1 MPATPAWP
9 PASTPRLF
17 IDMPLAPDAAP
28 MIDGAAAHYLLNVM
42 RLKIGAPIL
51 LFDNRSGEWLARI
64 ADVGKRSLT
73 VRIDHQTRPIEQ
85 VPDLWLCFAPVKK
98 ARLDW
103 IIEKATEL
111 GVARLLPVITER
123 TIVERVK
130 RERLEAQIVEAC
142 EQCGRTALPV
152 LGEPIKLA
160 QLLADWPADRALL
173 FADEAGGLPLSA
185 VDAPAPA
192 AILTGPEGGFTAR
205 ERDLLLANPKV
216 RRIALGPRILRA
228 ETAAIAALGLWM
240 ARQPRWQ
247 PKADAWIPFFL
258 GFNLFVKVIGGF
270 LLQQP
275 ALAVNQV
282 YITLLV
288 LLIGLLA
295 LQLSLRAALVGSA
308 LGLSAFLTAPWFADA
323 AFARLFL
330 GHYVLTAGVCLFV
343 ALVREDKDRIA
354 FLQATL
360 LDLERQEVQRLN
372 EQLAEMAL
380 RDVLTG
386 LSNRRRF
393 DQALAQE
400 WDRARRNR
408 SALSLLMVDVDH
420 FKAYNDHYGHPAGD
434 QCLVHL
440 AQAMASAVQRP
451 ADVVARYGGEEFVV
465 LLPDTDQAGAVE
477 LARKLIEQIDQ
488 MALPHV
494 MSSTAPHVTV
504 SVGVATQS
512 PLASMDR
519 QGLVGAADAALYRA
533 KRGGRHAVGV

>member
-1 MPATPAWP
+1 MPIT
-9 PASTPRLF
+9 TQKKELERL
-17 IDMPLAPDAAP
+17 
-28 MIDGAAAHYLLNVM
+28 
-42 RLKIGAPIL
+42 
-51 LFDNRSGEWLARI
+51 LARPGWLQVVP
-64 ADVGKRSLT
+64 AAL
-73 VRIDHQTRPIEQ
+73 RPAHRVQ
-85 VPDLWLCFAPVKK
+85 RQRDF
-98 ARLDW
+98 ARLVALW
-103 IIEKATEL
+103 SPLLVLAFVGCVGFSFVFYL
-111 GVARLLPVITER
+111 G
-123 TIVERVK
+123 
-130 RERLEAQIVEAC
+130 
-142 EQCGRTALPV
+142 
-152 LGEPIKLA
+152 
-160 QLLADWPADRALL
+160 QLQ
-173 FADEAGGLPLSA
+173 G
-185 VDAPAPA
+185 
-192 AILTGPEGGFTAR
+192 
-205 ERDLLLANPKV
+205 RDLRVYLMSEGLALAV
-216 RRIALGPRILRA
+216 S
-228 ETAAIAALGLWM
+228 ALGLWM